1 LHVADHLNDVV
12 AYGFPLVKQERN
24 PHNYF
29 ADHRAEEHGTNA
41 PSAHAVL
48 PAAATAAAQSPERQ
62 ASAAGISD
70 GCRVLRVVCCMLH
83 NCVAG
88 LEFTDRFCEWLRAM
102 PLKGTTYFQCFQEVT
117 EGLKQCL
124 ASEPNLKPEKVA
136 FLTGFIQAYSSL
148 RRS

>member
-1 LHVADHLNDVV
+1 
-12 AYGFPLVKQERN
+12 
-24 PHNYF
+24 
-29 ADHRAEEHGTNA
+29 
-41 PSAHAVL
+41 
-48 PAAATAAAQSPERQ
+48 
-62 ASAAGISD
+62 
-70 GCRVLRVVCCMLH
+70 MLH

-148 RRS
+148 RRSRVFPLEPAEPDAHRPLALRAAQA

>member
-1 LHVADHLNDVV
+1 
-12 AYGFPLVKQERN
+12 
-24 PHNYF
+24 
-29 ADHRAEEHGTNA
+29 
-41 PSAHAVL
+41 
-48 PAAATAAAQSPERQ
+48 
-62 ASAAGISD
+62 
-70 GCRVLRVVCCMLH
+70 MLY

-136 FLTGFIQAYSSL
+136 FLTGFIQAFLAPSL
-148 RRS
+148 ASLSARAGRSRPNLMRIGR